1 MKRITITL
9 FIACFLFSNGINYA
23 QDIMVGDPY
32 YFCAMNGSCYNNIP
46 GRLVTCVAADFSP
59 EYAALLTEQFLL
71 MHDGCTIIEP
81 ASQLY
86 NCQGYAYSIY
96 QGGPP
101 LQIGWKEELCSYN
114 GTSIESYI
122 QIPFFRIC
130 NSEAVRPAFAMRD
143 ETKTSSKTQKHND
156 K

>member
-122 QIPFFRIC
+122 QIPFSRIC

-143 ETKTSSKTQKHND
+143 ETKTTLKT
-156 K
+156 